1 MQQTT
6 RQGGFTLVEL
16 AIVLVIVGLILG
28 LAFKG
33 RDLIDGARVKSA
45 QAGANKIQAAINIY
59 FERYGAYPGDGCVA
73 ANATTVAACTPAPNG
88 TGAARNGLING
99 ANELSSFWSMLTT
112 GTSILSASERNTPF
126 GVQWNVVLTNNV
138 DYLQTAAAID
148 PRYSCAMDQQ
158 FDDGVPATGNIRT
171 TGAGYTMAT
180 DCWSTAATPA
190 GVGTASRVLNVRLLP

>member
-59 FERYGAYPGDGCVA
+59 FERYGAYPGDGCLTP
-73 ANATTVAACTPAPNG
+73 NATTLAACSPTPPG
-88 TGAARNGLING
+88 TGGARNGLISG
-99 ANELSSFWSMLTT
+99 ANESGSFWTMLIT
-112 GTSILSASERNTPF
+112 GTNILSAAERNTPF
-126 GVQWNVVLTNNV
+126 GVQWNVALIANV

-158 FDDGVPATGNIRT
+158 FDDGVPTTGNILAT
-171 TGAGYTMAT
+171 NATYNAST
-180 DCWSTAATPA
+180 DCWSTAASPA
-190 GVGTASRVLNVRLLP
+190 GVGAASRVLNVRLLP